1 MGSESPAPSPTAPHH
16 PVLKLPLWGMRI
28 HLPDLKARPGLTSPF
43 RHAHLDSTS
52 NQEPGR
58 KRGTALPSPR
68 MRTSRGGHHF
78 AARGAV
84 RRRRQVSAVPGCPQA
99 RPGCVGPVLQPGACR
114 AHPDIGPRSPR
125 DFFPPRASIPR
136 GGRPVGL
143 ALWGSASSSLS
154 LAPVLP
160 RPYCRACGGPVREPG
175 VTVGPEGGKA
185 WARLPELFR
194 LFFAF
199 PQDSAS

>member
-1 MGSESPAPSPTAPHH
+1 MGSESPAPSPTAPYH

-99 RPGCVGPVLQPGACR
+99 RPRLRRARPAARSLQSASGHRLPFTAGLFPAPCFYPARRPACRTGPVGLSLLQPLF
-114 AHPDIGPRSPR
+114 GPRPSAAVLPCLRWACPGAGR
-125 DFFPPRASIPR
+125 DYRPR
-136 GGRPVGL
+136 GGE
-143 ALWGSASSSLS
+143 S
-154 LAPVLP
+154 
-160 RPYCRACGGPVREPG
+160 
-175 VTVGPEGGKA
+175 VGP
-185 WARLPELFR
+185 LT
-194 LFFAF
+194 
-199 PQDSAS
+199 